1 MSASTAIR
9 PAWRLPLLGQSMQHT
24 MQRHEAQA
32 IMMVLRTC
40 LLRIGIIASTSIFA
54 ALAGQRAA
62 EGRAVFAL
70 EHCLKDNEIQ
80 TLETE
85 VRESLKV
92 RSPSDAFWLPWVVY
106 ATEVGYKYD
115 GEEYWQTFEQTTP
128 GWTTC
133 RAKPREWLRDR
144 FVGFHKTYKGM
155 SPSGRW
161 ASWFSIIAWP
171 IQHAILP
178 GYLQYHLAK
187 LLYELRFD
195 FTARLLSDPNSL
207 GHYIHAE
214 SGRSVKRLQ
223 EFAEE
228 HRWQTIRVWPVGLC
242 PPNWDGEGWAEWLV
256 TDRPIVGIASDRPV
270 RTVDLVLDG
279 RPPCICSI
287 HRHVIRCSSNC
298 RNSR

>member
-1 MSASTAIR
+1 MSLENWHNR
-9 PAWRLPLLGQSMQHT
+9 MHN
-24 MQRHEAQA
+24 H
-32 IMMVLRTC
+32 
-40 LLRIGIIASTSIFA
+40 FA

-62 EGRAVFAL
+62 CGGGIFAL
-70 EHCLKDNEIQ
+70 EHGLQGDEIQ

-85 VRESLKV
+85 VRASLKV

-128 GWTTC
+128 GWAAC

-155 SPSGRW
+155 RPSGRW
-161 ASWFSIIAWP
+161 ASKFSIIAWP

-195 FTARLLSDPNSL
+195 FTARLLSDPDSL

-214 SGRSVKRLQ
+214 SWRSVKRLQ

-228 HRWQTIRVWPVGLC
+228 YTLVGTIAAELLLSGSKLASVSLLPVTPELC
-242 PPNWDGEGWAEWLV
+242 AALAF
-256 TDRPIVGIASDRPV
+256 RAPV
-270 RTVDLVLDG
+270 SLG
-279 RPPCICSI
+279 
-287 HRHVIRCSSNC
+287 
-298 RNSR
+298 